1 MSGVLPS
8 LVARTARWRRRSF
21 QGLEV
26 VVFVLVLVLLALVL
40 LQVFTRYVMDMG
52 LPWTEEVARMVL
64 VWTVMLGAAIA
75 MDRKQHYVITVL
87 SDHFRG
93 WLRLGMLVATN
104 VMGIVFLVALVRYG
118 ADYMAANMKTTYVS
132 TQFSRGWVY
141 LSLPVGSAMM
151 IVSLVVQSFEAWFE
165 RNELPPLA
173 AAEADN
179 EPGSAP

>member
-1 MSGVLPS
+1 MSESFPRWL
-8 LVARTARWRRRSF
+8 AAAARWRQRF
-21 QGLEV
+21 FLGTEV
-26 VVFVLVLVLLALVL
+26 ALFVLVLLLLALVL

-75 MDRKQHYVITVL
+75 MDRKQHYVIAVL

-93 WLRLGMLVATN
+93 WLRFGVLVATN

-118 ADYMAANMKTTYVS
+118 ADYMAANMRTTYVS

-151 IVSLVVQSFEAWFE
+151 IASLIVQSFEAWFE
-165 RNELPPLA
+165 RGEGVPS

-179 EPGSAP
+179 EPGSAA